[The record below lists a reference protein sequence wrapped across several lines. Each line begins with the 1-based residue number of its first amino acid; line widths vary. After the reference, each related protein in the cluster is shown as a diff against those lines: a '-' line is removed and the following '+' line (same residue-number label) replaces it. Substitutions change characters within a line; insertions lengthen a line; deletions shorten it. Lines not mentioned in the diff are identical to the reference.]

1 MPFDTSTEQF
11 TNLLKELIQVAEE
24 NNNSIDMSAIMS
36 KFEAFN
42 FDEEQQTQIVLYLE
56 QTGVCVT
63 GKSEEDMPYFSED
76 LVGEESSDSCD
87 EFSASKIDVSVF
99 EDDASDDDELEY
111 DKDDEEFV
119 KALESSKTYRG
130 DMDSFKLYLKEI
142 GRYDLL
148 TSEEEVALAKR
159 IQEGDV
165 LARNKL
171 AESNLRLVI
180 SYAKKY
186 VGRGLSLHDL
196 VQEGNLGLM
205 KAVEKFDY
213 TKGYRFSTY
222 ATWWIKQ
229 AITRAIADN
238 GRTIRIPVHMVEQ
251 LNKINRA
258 ERTLVQELGTEPTP
272 EQVAKYLGMTVD
284 HLISIRQQTAEPVSL
299 DMPVGEEDDSI
310 LQDFCTDDSKTPE
323 DEITQ
328 MALRD
333 QLEKA
338 MLCLVPRERD
348 VLRMRFGLDDG
359 VPKTLEQV
367 GLAFGVT
374 RERIRQLESKALKKL
389 RQPKNSRKLID
400 FL

>member
-63 GKSEEDMPYFSED
+63 GKSEDDMPDFSED
-76 LVGEESSDSCD
+76 LVEEESGDSDN
-87 EFSASKIDVSVF
+87 EFSTSKIDVSVF
-99 EDDASDDDELEY
+99 EDGTSEDDESEDEKDDDE
-111 DKDDEEFV
+111 FI
-119 KALESSKTYRG
+119 KALEASKTYRG

-165 LARNKL
+165 FARNKL

-258 ERTLVQELGTEPTP
+258 ERTLVQELGTEPTL
-272 EQVAKYLGMTVD
+272 EQLAKYLGMTVD

-299 DMPVGEEDDSI
+299 DMPVGEEDDSTI
-310 LQDFCTDDSKTPE
+310 QDFCTDDSKTPE

-333 QLEKA
+333 QLENA
-338 MLCLVPRERD
+338 MSCLVPRERD
-348 VLRMRFGLDDG
+348 IIRMRFGLDDG

-367 GLAFGVT
+367 GLEFGVT

>member
-24 NNNSIDMSAIMS
+24 NNNSIDMPAIMS

-63 GKSEEDMPYFSED
+63 GKSEEDMPDFSED
-76 LVGEESSDSCD
+76 LVEEESSDLDD
-87 EFSASKIDVSVF
+87 EFNTSKIDVSVF
-99 EDDASDDDELEY
+99 EDDASDDDESED

-148 TSEEEVALAKR
+148 TSEGEVALAKQ

-251 LNKINRA
+251 LNKIHRA
-258 ERTLVQELGTEPTP
+258 ERTLVQELGTEPTS

-284 HLISIRQQTAEPVSL
+284 HLTSIRQQTAEPVSL
-299 DMPVGEEDDSI
+299 DMPVGEEDDSTI
-310 LQDFCTDDSKTPE
+310 QDFCTDDSKTPE

-333 QLEKA
+333 QLEKS
-338 MLCLVPRERD
+338 MSCLVPRERD
-348 VLRMRFGLDDG
+348 ILRMRFGLDDG

-367 GLAFGVT
+367 GLEFGVT

-389 RQPKNSRKLID
+389 RNPKVSRKLID